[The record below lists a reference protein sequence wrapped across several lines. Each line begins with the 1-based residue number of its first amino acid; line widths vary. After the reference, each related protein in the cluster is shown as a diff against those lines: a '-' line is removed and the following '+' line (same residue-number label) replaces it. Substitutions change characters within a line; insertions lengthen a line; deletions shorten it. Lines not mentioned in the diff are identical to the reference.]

1 LGTLRL
7 KIPWKKLKS
16 EPAVISL
23 EDLFILVS
31 PRSTTDSDKQARKMR
46 ELKIKRRNLQLAEL
60 MSSKSSDKK
69 NEDTES
75 NTGGGYFSSYT
86 SLIINNLQIYIDRVH
101 IRYEDPISNPANPFV
116 MGITLEQIHAETT
129 DEEWEPSFLSSQ
141 ISAQIVHK
149 LVSLKNL
156 SVYLN
161 SETHPSSFRNNDKMA
176 QKMVSWVR

>member
-1 LGTLRL
+1 MFIGTLGTLRL

-46 ELKIKRRNLQLAEL
+46 ELKIKKRNLQLAEL

-69 NEDTES
+69 KEDTES

-86 SLIINNLQIYIDRVH
+86 SLIINNLQVYIDRVH
-101 IRYEDPISNPANPFV
+101 IRYEDPISNPAVCYISIRLYNIVFNYFIFLNV
-116 MGITLEQIHAETT
+116 FRILLL
-129 DEEWEPSFLSSQ
+129 WEL
-141 ISAQIVHK
+141 H
-149 LVSLKNL
+149 
-156 SVYLN
+156 
-161 SETHPSSFRNNDKMA
+161 
-176 QKMVSWVR
+176 

>member
-1 LGTLRL
+1 
-7 KIPWKKLKS
+7 
-16 EPAVISL
+16 
-23 EDLFILVS
+23 
-31 PRSTTDSDKQARKMR
+31 
-46 ELKIKRRNLQLAEL
+46 
-60 MSSKSSDKK
+60 
-69 NEDTES
+69 
-75 NTGGGYFSSYT
+75 
-86 SLIINNLQIYIDRVH
+86 
-101 IRYEDPISNPANPFV
+101 

-176 QKMVSWVR
+176 QKMVSWVRIISSKYYFFVFYSFFFFNFL